1 MRISLVAER
10 YASAAFELAVEKQQ
24 VEALYADAVELAD
37 VCRENRMFVLVLRS
51 PVISEEKKEKILKD
65 LFEKRFNQITLQF
78 LLILVRKNRE
88 VYIPEIAQNL
98 IELYKEYK
106 HILTVNLTMAIA
118 PSEEIQDK
126 VKKVITDY
134 TQWKVDLVKEINSD
148 IIGGFILN
156 WSDMQYDAS
165 IRYQIERIRRGSAS
179 VNLYKKG
186 F

>member
-10 YASAAFELAVEKQQ
+10 YAKALFELAVEKQQ
-24 VEALYADAVELAD
+24 VDAIYADAQELAS
-37 VCRENRMFVLVLRS
+37 VCRENRLFVLVLKS

-65 LFEKRFNQITLQF
+65 LFSKRFNPITLQF

-88 VYIPEIAQNL
+88 VFIPEIAQNL

-106 HILTVNLTMAIA
+106 HILTVCLTMAVPA
-118 PSEEIQDK
+118 TEAIQDK
-126 VKKVITDY
+126 VKEVIKDY
-134 TQWKVDLVKEINSD
+134 THWKVDLVQEIDSK

-165 IRYQIERIRRGSAS
+165 IRYQIERIRRSSAS

>member
-10 YASAAFELAVEKQQ
+10 YAKAIFELAVEEQQ
-24 VEALYADAVELAD
+24 VEAIYADALELAS
-37 VCRENRMFVLVLRS
+37 VCRENREFVLVLRS

-65 LFEKRFNQITLQF
+65 LFGKRFHQITLQF
-78 LLILVRKNRE
+78 LLLLVRKNRE
-88 VYIPEIAQNL
+88 VFIPEIAQNL
-98 IELYKEYK
+98 IELYKDYK
-106 HILTVNLTMAIA
+106 HILTVSLTMAVPA
-118 PSEEIQDK
+118 SEAIQNK
-126 VKKVITDY
+126 VKEVIKDY
-134 TQWKVDLVKEINSD
+134 TQWKIDLVQEIDSD

-165 IRYQIERIRRGSAS
+165 IRYQIERLRRGTAS